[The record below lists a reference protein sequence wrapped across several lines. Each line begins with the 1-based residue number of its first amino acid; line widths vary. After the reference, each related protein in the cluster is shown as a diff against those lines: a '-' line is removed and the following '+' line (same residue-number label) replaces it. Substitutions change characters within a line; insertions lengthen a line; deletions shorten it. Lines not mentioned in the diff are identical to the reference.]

1 MAETLQGGG
10 QPFAA
15 TVPARQFSRCRAQHF
30 GRNRPPPVEVTESTL
45 FEDLQRALDALR
57 GLRAL
62 GVSIAMDDFG
72 TGYSSLSSLQA
83 FPFDKIKID
92 REFVEHLGEKKQQR

>member
-1 MAETLQGGG
+1 LVETGL
-10 QPFAA
+10 P
-15 TVPARQFSRCRAQHF
+15 PARLEL
-30 GRNRPPPVEVTESTL
+30 EVTESTL

>member
-1 MAETLQGGG
+1 MNSWSCSEGHQPASATALAVSILVETGL
-10 QPFAA
+10 P
-15 TVPARQFSRCRAQHF
+15 PARLEL
-30 GRNRPPPVEVTESTL
+30 EVTESTL